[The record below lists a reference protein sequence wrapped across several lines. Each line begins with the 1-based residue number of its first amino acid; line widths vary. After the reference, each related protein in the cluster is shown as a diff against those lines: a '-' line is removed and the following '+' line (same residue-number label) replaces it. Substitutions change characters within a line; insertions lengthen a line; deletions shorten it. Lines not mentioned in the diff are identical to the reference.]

1 MRVRH
6 EVRKKDSFALVR
18 TITGVV
24 RIGTRSI
31 GGHRLM
37 GIPEE
42 WPHVSDPDKD
52 YKRTTFVMETTAGHH
67 A

>member
-1 MRVRH
+1 
-6 EVRKKDSFALVR
+6 
-18 TITGVV
+18 
-24 RIGTRSI
+24 
-31 GGHRLM
+31 M

-52 YKRTTFVMETTAGHH
+52 YKRTTFVMETTADHH